1 MLSYITDNRGR
12 YIKIL
17 SDSQAAIAAL
27 QNIDIKS
34 KVLLRA
40 LESMESL
47 ATHVI
52 SQRLQRVKAHVG
64 VDEAAK
70 EEAAGGMHVKQAETR
85 KPWTQIKHEIEEY
98 TMGIWSN
105 RWKSDTRFKHTK
117 EFYAAPN
124 KMKSKGF
131 F

>member
-1 MLSYITDNRGR
+1 
-12 YIKIL
+12 
-17 SDSQAAIAAL
+17 
-27 QNIDIKS
+27 
-34 KVLLRA
+34 
-40 LESMESL
+40 MESL

-52 SQRLQRVKAHVG
+52 SQRLQWVKAHVEVDG
-64 VDEAAK
+64 NKAADEAAK
-70 EEAAGGMHVKQAETR
+70 EGAAGGMHVKQAETR
-85 KPWTQIKHEIEEY
+85 KMWTQIKHEIEEY
-98 TMGIWSN
+98 TAEIWSN